1 MNKQEQ
7 LKIVWI
13 SYVISVAI
21 SFILNYLKFNII
33 NADSIFSAIKVSSIL
48 TIWWGFYFNIGWK
61 IEPLNKILYRIHL
74 NGTWY
79 GTYKSVD
86 PKTKNIYEG
95 EIIVRIKQSFLTL
108 SVTSYTEKY
117 KNYSHSEVLKYDEKS
132 ETYGLVYVYSQKE
145 NDPLDLNARNGTSEL
160 TVTYDNNDYELSGEF
175 WTILGSRGKMNLT
188 RISGK
193 TVNSFIMGKELYDE
207 YEKKKEVIS

>member
-7 LKIVWI
+7 LKIVSI
-13 SYVISVAI
+13 SYCISVAI
-21 SFILNYLKFNII
+21 SFILNYLKFNIL
-33 NADSIFSAIKVSSIL
+33 NADSILSAIKVSSIL
-48 TIWWGFYFNIGWK
+48 TVWWGFYFNLGWK
-61 IEPLNKILYRIHL
+61 VKYLNKILYRINL

-79 GTYKSVD
+79 GTYKSVE

-95 EIIVRIKQSFLTL
+95 EIIVRIRQSFLTL

-145 NDPLDLNARNGTSEL
+145 NDPLDLTARNGTSEL
-160 TVTYDNNDYELSGEF
+160 IIIDNNNEYELSGEF
-175 WTILGSRGKMNLT
+175 WTILGSKGHMNLT
-188 RISGK
+188 RISEK
-193 TVNSFIMGKELYDE
+193 TVDSFIMGKKLYDE
-207 YEKKKEVIS
+207 YKNKMEVVS